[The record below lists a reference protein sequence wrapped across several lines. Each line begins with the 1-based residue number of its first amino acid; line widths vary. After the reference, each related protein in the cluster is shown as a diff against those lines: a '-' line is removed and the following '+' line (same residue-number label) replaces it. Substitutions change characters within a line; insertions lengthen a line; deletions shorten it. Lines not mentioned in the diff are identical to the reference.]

1 MLYVVNYADAAFE
14 HARKVNSTSAVEIG
28 KADTVMEY
36 HPDDIKDFIAANPEI
51 FKYKRGSGLWAWK
64 PYIIYDALLKIED
77 GDWLF
82 YCDSGAEI
90 INDIHYLISQA
101 ENDHENK
108 MVFQLTWASAHKYTK
123 AETFEWMG
131 CDDRKHFQV
140 LATCSLWKKT
150 SDNLTI
156 IKEWLDACCEERLI
170 SSKRFDESI
179 PEDPA
184 FISHREDQS
193 LFDIVVRKHGI
204 RPYRDPSDYGVR
216 SYFWHPLGK
225 DERKSDYP
233 VVVLS
238 FRRANAVKYK
248 KTYFQRYRLWCLCLG
263 HYGIYRRVKKL
274 LINVGMLRRDPSGV
288 GI

>member
-238 FRRANAVKYK
+238 FRRLSIP
-248 KTYFQRYRLWCLCLG
+248 TF
-263 HYGIYRRVKKL
+263 
-274 LINVGMLRRDPSGV
+274 INSFFTLR
-288 GI
+288 